1 MRKTFILLI
10 SMLLLTGCKAT
21 ANVSI
26 DKDYVK
32 ETVSVTGNDT
42 SEYNEMKNWGG
53 FPVPLYFDQ
62 SLQAPLWMPN
72 REKEA
77 GVLYYDVV
85 TNDSNKTIVAS
96 ANFSRKEHSRS
107 SLVRRCFKLYNVID
121 EEEKTIFSTSKGLIC
136 ALNNFDVVVQTPY
149 LVINN
154 NASKVDSDTN
164 TYTWNVNKTNA
175 KNISVYLEVDF
186 SKKYNQTESSTNDGN
201 NEAVQNPEDKANI
214 LVYIIIGIIFVI
226 ILIVFALYLNKKK
239 KEVSNI

>member
-1 MRKTFILLI
+1 MKNTFILLI

-26 DKDYVK
+26 DKDIVR
-32 ETVSVTGNDT
+32 ESVSITSNDT

-149 LVINN
+149 LVVNN
-154 NASKVDSDTN
+154 NASKVDNETN
-164 TYTWNVNKTNA
+164 TYTWNVNKNNS
-175 KNISVYLEVDF
+175 KDISIYLEIDF
-186 SKKYNQTESSTNDGN
+186 SKKYNQSEDDPNEVN
-201 NEAVQNPEDKANI
+201 NGQIQNSEKKTSV
-214 LVYIIIGIIFVI
+214 LTYIIIGIIIVI
-226 ILIVFALYLNKKK
+226 MLIISAFYLNKKK
-239 KEVSNI
+239 KEVSDI